1 MSNSTS
7 ITQVPQNPEVY
18 PCVLFPKTI
27 EQNFPKLVE
36 VRQRIPTEGTL
47 DRGQLN
53 SIVTEKF
60 VPSNLISISSVL
72 GIVSLLILI
81 ARFFNVYQHNGI
93 AIAMTIACIS
103 SFIWY
108 GRLVKKEKAAYYRK
122 LNRQS
127 IKKSLQDG
135 RVAIKQTIISEDL
148 QLPNWQHI
156 LSDKVLKHDG
166 ISTAQVGT
174 SEPEF
179 NKYLIKYF
187 EPILKPS
194 YSFNIPNFHK
204 PYSADFCLQ
213 LPCGLS
219 FDLEIDEPYVGNT
232 GNPHHCIDD
241 DKDEIRDRF
250 FAAGN
255 WITIRFSE
263 KQVVTQP
270 DECCY
275 LVAMLIEALTGD
287 STIKHKFNPSTTL
300 PIRDSRWTKLESQ
313 EMAKNKYR
321 DSYLP
326 KFKANQSTK
335 RANTAKSSKSVKL
348 SSKKIIKPK
357 PKPKM

>member
-1 MSNSTS
+1 MSNFTS
-7 ITQVPQNPEVY
+7 ITQIPQNPEVY

-27 EQNFPKLVE
+27 EQNFPKSIE
-36 VRQRIPTEGTL
+36 VRQRIPAKRPL
-47 DRGQLN
+47 NRHQLN
-53 SIVTEKF
+53 SVVTEKF
-60 VPSNLISISSVL
+60 VPSNLILISSSFSV
-72 GIVSLLILI
+72 ISLLVLI

-108 GRLVKKEKAAYYRK
+108 SRLARKENAAYYRK

-127 IKKSLQDG
+127 IAKSLQYNSAVTD
-135 RVAIKQTIISEDL
+135 QTIISEKL
-148 QLPNWQHI
+148 QIPNWQQI
-156 LSDKVLKHDG
+156 LSGKVLKNDG
-166 ISTAQVGT
+166 ISTAQIGT

-194 YSFNIPNFHK
+194 YSFNIPNFHA

-219 FDLEIDEPYVGNT
+219 FDLEIDEPYVGDT
-232 GNPHHCIDD
+232 GKPHHCIDD
-241 DKDEIRDRF
+241 DKDKLRDRF

-263 KQVVTQP
+263 KQVVIQP
-270 DECCY
+270 DRCCY
-275 LVAMLIEALTGD
+275 LIAMLIVALTGD
-287 STIKHKFNPSTTL
+287 STIKHKFNPAITL
-300 PIRDSRWTKLESQ
+300 PTSDRRWTKFESQ

-326 KFKANQSTK
+326 KIRASQSTK
-335 RANTAKSSKSVKL
+335 CVNTIKSNKSAKL

-357 PKPKM
+357 SET